1 MSVRTPVLAA
11 AALAVS
17 LAAVGCAALGGPD
30 DGDDLTVGYL
40 TNITHAPAL
49 VADHDDAYADAL
61 GADARVAV
69 QTFNAGPDLV
79 NALFSGEVDAAF
91 IGPNPT
97 INGWAQSEG
106 AALRVVAGS
115 TSGGAGLVVRTG
127 IDDVDDLVGTTLSTP
142 QLGNTQDVALR
153 HFAAEQGWEV
163 DTAGGGDLSIIP
175 QQNAEIVDAFALGE
189 IDGAFLPEPH
199 LSRLLREHG
208 GHLLVDE
215 ADLWPETGGA
225 FVTANLVVGAD
236 YLDTHPDRVERLLR
250 AHLDTVDRMNAD
262 PEQAQRT
269 AADQL
274 AEVTGSRLPA
284 GTVESAFGRLEFTVD
299 PIAPSLAAGAG
310 HAESAGLLDPVDL
323 DGLYALE
330 PLNDLLAQDGRDQIT
345 GPQEDK

>member
-11 AALAVS
+11 AALAVV
-17 LAAVGCAALGGPD
+17 LAATGCAVLGGAD
-30 DGDDLTVGYL
+30 DADRLTVGYL

-49 VADHDDAYADAL
+49 VADHDGAYAREL
-61 GADARVAV
+61 GADTEVAT

-115 TSGGAGLVVRTG
+115 TSGGAGLVVRPG
-127 IDDVDDLVGTTLSTP
+127 IDEVDDLVGTTLSTP

-153 HFAAEQGWEV
+153 HFAREQGWEF
-163 DTAGGGDLSIIP
+163 DTAGGGDVSIVP
-175 QQNAEIVDAFALGE
+175 QENAEIVDAFALGE
-189 IDGAFLPEPH
+189 IDGAFVPEPH
-199 LSRLLREHG
+199 LSRLLREHD

-215 ADLWPETGGA
+215 AELWPQTGGA

-236 YLDTHPDRVERLLR
+236 YLEAHPDRVERLLR
-250 AHLDTVDRMNAD
+250 AHLDTVDWMNAHPD
-262 PEQAQRT
+262 QARR
-269 AADQL
+269 AATDQL
-274 AEVTGSRLPA
+274 AEATGSRLPPE
-284 GTVESAFGRLEFTVD
+284 TVEAAFDRLDFTVD
-299 PIAPSLAAGAG
+299 PIAPSLTAGAE
-310 HAESAGLLDPVDL
+310 HAVSVGLLDPVDL
-323 DGLYALE
+323 DGLYDLA
-330 PLNDLLAQDGRDQIT
+330 PLNGLLARDGREQVT